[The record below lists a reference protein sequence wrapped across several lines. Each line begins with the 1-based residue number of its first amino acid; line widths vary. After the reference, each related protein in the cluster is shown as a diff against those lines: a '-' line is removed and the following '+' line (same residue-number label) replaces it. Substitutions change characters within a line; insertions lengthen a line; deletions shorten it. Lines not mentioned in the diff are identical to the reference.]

1 MCVFV
6 STILVYCCVVV
17 TVLCTSK
24 GLYYIDVF
32 GTRYCLCDAV
42 RPCEGLVFMQG
53 LIYLHQ
59 YFEGKTGGKA
69 GLIGLYIQ
77 SPKGMITVGCVPPAK
92 SAKLY
97 STTSYLNSV
106 KATKSH
112 APQDT

>member
-1 MCVFV
+1 MCVCIYN
-6 STILVYCCVVV
+6 SSLL
-17 TVLCTSK
+17 LCGCYGIMYTSK